1 MSWANQ
7 LNLTNVELGLI
18 LVGGSVLFCF
28 LALFLYLRRTL
39 PRGLGTRSPVLNSDR
54 MREWVR
60 ESNAI
65 CQNLS
70 KNLDEKKAIA
80 NRLIAQLDER
90 IRSLQVLANGS
101 WEKEIPPPE
110 GIKKGVDEEV
120 CALSKAGYDVPEI
133 ARSLRLPKGQV
144 ELILDLKR
152 YCQ

>member
-1 MSWANQ
+1 MSLANQ

-18 LVGGSVLFCF
+18 FVGGSVLFCF
-28 LALFLYLRRTL
+28 FALLLYLRRTI
-39 PRGLGTRSPVLNSDR
+39 PRWLGKRSPALDSDR
-54 MREWVR
+54 TREWVR
-60 ESNAI
+60 ESDAI

-70 KNLDEKKAIA
+70 KNLEEKKAIA

-101 WEKEIPPPE
+101 GEREILPHD
-110 GIKKGVDEEV
+110 GIKKGVDAEV
-120 CALSKAGYDVPEI
+120 CALSNAGYDVPEI